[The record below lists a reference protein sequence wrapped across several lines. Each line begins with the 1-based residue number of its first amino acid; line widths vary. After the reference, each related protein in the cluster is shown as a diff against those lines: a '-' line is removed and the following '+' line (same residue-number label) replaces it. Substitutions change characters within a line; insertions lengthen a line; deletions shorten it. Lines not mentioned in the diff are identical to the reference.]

1 MSKVYNPYANM
12 LEVLENAAKKL
23 GLHENEYAELKYPER
38 ELKVSLPVKMDDG
51 SIKVFE
57 GYRVQHST
65 VRGPAKGGIRYF
77 HDVNSDEVRALAAW
91 MSLKCAVVD
100 VPYGGA
106 KGGIK
111 VNPRELSKGEL
122 ERLTRKYTSAI
133 SPIIGPYKDIPAPDV
148 GTNAEVMGWIMDTY
162 SAITGEDSKGVVTGK
177 PIELGGSLGRKE
189 ATGRGVMFA
198 ILEILEKL
206 GIETKGTKVAVQG
219 IGNVGI
225 YAAKLLY
232 KEGFKIVAISG
243 STGGIYNENG
253 LDIDELESKIDKVS
267 REELFNEFVAKGA
280 KYITNEELLLCDADI
295 LIPAALE
302 NQINEEIAFK
312 LKAKIIA
319 EGANGPTTIEADKIL
334 EERGIKVIPDILAN
348 AGGVVVSYFEWV
360 QNLQHLYWDE
370 DEVNNKLHKVMKK
383 AFNEVWN
390 MAEEK
395 NTSLR
400 MAAYM
405 VAIDRIVKA
414 KKYRGVF
421 L

>member
-1 MSKVYNPYANM
+1 MSKIYNPYANM

-23 GLHENEYAELKYPER
+23 GLNEDDYVELRHPER

-51 SIKVFE
+51 SVKVFE

-77 HDVNSDEVRALAAW
+77 HDVNIDEVKALAAW
-91 MSLKCAVVD
+91 MTLKCAVVD
-100 VPYGGA
+100 IPYGGA

-133 SPIIGPYKDIPAPDV
+133 SSIIGPTKDIPAPDV
-148 GTNAEVMGWIMDTY
+148 GTNPEVMGWIMDTY
-162 SAITGEDSKGVVTGK
+162 SSICGGGAEGAVTGK
-177 PIELGGSLGRKE
+177 PVEIGGSLGRKE
-189 ATGRGVMFA
+189 ATGRGVMFV
-198 ILEILEKL
+198 IKEIAEKL
-206 GIETKGTKVAVQG
+206 GIKAEETKVAVQG

-225 YAAKLLY
+225 YAAYLLY
-232 KEGFKIVAISG
+232 KEGYKIVAISG

-253 LDIDELESKIDKVS
+253 LDMDELLSKIDNTS

-280 KYITNEELLLCDADI
+280 KRITNEELLLCDADI

-302 NQINEEIAFK
+302 NQINEDIASK

-319 EGANGPTTIEADKIL
+319 EGANGPTTVEADRIL
-334 EERGIKVIPDILAN
+334 EQRGIKVIPDILAN

-360 QNLQHLYWDE
+360 QNLHYFYWDE
-370 DEVNNKLHKVMKK
+370 EEVNDKLHKVMKK
-383 AFNEVWN
+383 AFCDVWSK
-390 MAEEK
+390 AEEMK
-395 NTSLR
+395 TSLR

-405 VAIDRIVKA
+405 VAIDRVVKA
-414 KKYRGVF
+414 KKFRGVF